1 MNKFYKHVIEDIRL
15 IENMNVKAFDD
26 VLKLDGHV

>member
-1 MNKFYKHVIEDIRL
+1 MSKFTKHVIEDIRL

-26 VLKLDGHV
+26 VLKLNGYV